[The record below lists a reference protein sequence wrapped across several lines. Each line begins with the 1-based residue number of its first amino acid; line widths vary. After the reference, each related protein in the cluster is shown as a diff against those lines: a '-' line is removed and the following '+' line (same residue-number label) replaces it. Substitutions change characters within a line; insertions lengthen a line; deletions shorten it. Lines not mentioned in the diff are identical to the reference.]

1 MLDSGSLSGSCVRL
15 TGWGGNYLKKRS
27 AGSRVLLQGSFMPRV
42 VQPGAV
48 QVETSPLL
56 LSLRGRLSL
65 KAPPL
70 SAGCRLWLTFRR
82 HSSSRLPGRGD
93 GTASRLRLPS
103 LRPRSGN
110 KRCGDSLTWL
120 LHCLFLSLNC
130 GGLEPCSLME
140 HRLSVQT

>member
-1 MLDSGSLSGSCVRL
+1 
-15 TGWGGNYLKKRS
+15 
-27 AGSRVLLQGSFMPRV
+27 MPRV

-56 LSLRGRLSL
+56 LSLGGRLSL

-93 GTASRLRLPS
+93 GTGEMGPPVA
-103 LRPRSGN
+103 
-110 KRCGDSLTWL
+110 CDSHLCVL
-120 LHCLFLSLNC
+120 
-130 GGLEPCSLME
+130 GLEINAVGT
-140 HRLSVQT
+140 R